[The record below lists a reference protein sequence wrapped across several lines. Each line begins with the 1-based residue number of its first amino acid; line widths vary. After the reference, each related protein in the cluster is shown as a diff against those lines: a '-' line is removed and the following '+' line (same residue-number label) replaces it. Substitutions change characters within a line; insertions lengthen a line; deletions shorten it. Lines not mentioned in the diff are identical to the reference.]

1 MQDKSVIQSV
11 LLAVE
16 SMQSSPEELASL

>member
-1 MQDKSVIQSV
+1 MQDKSVIQPV
-11 LLAVE
+11 LRAGE